1 MKLGIHIHTL
11 LTGNNATLVSGRI
24 QHSEKASNF
33 PSWLLSFAFTIFL
46 THLVIRDFV
55 RKSEDF
61 SFQENIPCACASLD
75 TALCSEIKNS
85 FNFSLFFQHFLFKS
99 TNLVGLERFGT
110 TVRI

>member
-1 MKLGIHIHTL
+1 MGKVMPFSVCQKFYANFMNLGIHIHTL

-55 RKSEDF
+55 RKSADF
-61 SFQENIPCACASLD
+61 SFQENIPFACASLD
-75 TALCSEIKNS
+75 TALWNEI
-85 FNFSLFFQHFLFKS
+85 
-99 TNLVGLERFGT
+99 TNYLLV
-110 TVRI
+110 IIN

>member
-1 MKLGIHIHTL
+1 MNLGIHIHIHTL

-55 RKSEDF
+55 RKSADF

-75 TALCSEIKNS
+75 TALWSEITIFK
-85 FNFSLFFQHFLFKS
+85 NFSLFFQRFLFKS
-99 TNLVGLERFGT
+99 SNLLGL
-110 TVRI
+110 VDKI